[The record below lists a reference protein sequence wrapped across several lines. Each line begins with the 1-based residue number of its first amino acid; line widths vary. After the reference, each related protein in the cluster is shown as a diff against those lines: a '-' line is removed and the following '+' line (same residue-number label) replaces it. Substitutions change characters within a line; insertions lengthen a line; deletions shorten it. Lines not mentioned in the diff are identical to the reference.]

1 MCVLRR
7 SPGKGDVNPS
17 FRTILP
23 GLWSPLSNYLVSFFT
38 SDWSLHP
45 PQDVGMTFA
54 KIDPPQGLWVHV
66 HTYYGMGPLSFWPS
80 RRLPA
85 LVQRSLL

>member
-1 MCVLRR
+1 MCPAEEPRR
-7 SPGKGDVNPS
+7 GDVNPS

-38 SDWSLHP
+38 SDWSLNP

-66 HTYYGMGPLSFWPS
+66 HTYYGMGPLPFWPS